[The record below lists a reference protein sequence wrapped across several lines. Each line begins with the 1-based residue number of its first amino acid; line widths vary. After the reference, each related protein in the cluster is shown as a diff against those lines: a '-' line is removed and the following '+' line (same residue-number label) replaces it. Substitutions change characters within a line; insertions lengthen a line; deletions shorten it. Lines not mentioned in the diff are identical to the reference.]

1 MTVKSEFCGV
11 NEMVEIRYVQL
22 EDKEFW
28 YSLDSHLPECK
39 CQYKNVQKV
48 ENKNVHFIPL
58 SLQTGCQEMLAFP

>member
-1 MTVKSEFCGV
+1 MGYFLLIKGDYKHEYRNIIITD
-11 NEMVEIRYVQL
+11 
-22 EDKEFW
+22 EDI
-28 YSLDSHLPECK
+28 CK